1 VLLLAVEMGQADIVP
16 WAGDV
21 SSPFTLL
28 SFAIGFAALIFYLV
42 ACYRSDK
49 RGPTY
54 VGAASFLAGGVGLP
68 TAIQVM
74 ILAILTPAKELGP
87 FNGAHRVIIVLG
99 GLALLWMFYVA
110 VRDFLKTL

>member
-1 VLLLAVEMGQADIVP
+1 MGLADIVP

-28 SFAIGFAALIFYLV
+28 SFAIGFAALAFYLV
-42 ACYRSDK
+42 ACYRSEN
-49 RGPTY
+49 RGSNY
-54 VGAASFLAGGVGLP
+54 IGAASFFAGGVGLP
-68 TAIQVM
+68 TAFQVM
-74 ILAILTPAKELGP
+74 YLAILMPVDELAP
-87 FNGAHRVIIVLG
+87 FNGAHRVVIVLG